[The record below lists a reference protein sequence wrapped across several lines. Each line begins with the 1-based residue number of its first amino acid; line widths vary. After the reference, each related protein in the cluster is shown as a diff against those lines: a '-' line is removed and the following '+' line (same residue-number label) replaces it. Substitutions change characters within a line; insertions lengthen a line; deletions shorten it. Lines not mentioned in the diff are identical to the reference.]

1 MLLLPGPRLSVAV
14 FTALAFN
21 LQHVAFRRPVLEALL
36 TSRPVL
42 GPGNRAIT
50 SILRRS
56 MAKEGVPPP
65 ARREC
70 MALDQKLLC
79 LSHSDD
85 DPDDRDLWATAPK
98 DVHVCHALY
107 LGGATTPGHPLTLPR
122 DFPWPLR
129 PPAER
134 PRRSA
139 RLAAGRA

>member
-1 MLLLPGPRLSVAV
+1 MILIPGPRLSVAV

-65 ARREC
+65 TGR
-70 MALDQKLLC
+70 K
-79 LSHSDD
+79 DD
-85 DPDDRDLWATAPK
+85 
-98 DVHVCHALY
+98 V
-107 LGGATTPGHPLTLPR
+107 
-122 DFPWPLR
+122 
-129 PPAER
+129 E
-134 PRRSA
+134 
-139 RLAAGRA
+139 